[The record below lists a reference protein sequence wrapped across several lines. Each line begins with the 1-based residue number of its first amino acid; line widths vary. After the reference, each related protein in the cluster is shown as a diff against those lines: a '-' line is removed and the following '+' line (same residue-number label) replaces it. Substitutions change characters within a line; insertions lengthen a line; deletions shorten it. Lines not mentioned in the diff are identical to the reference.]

1 MRQNSVLIWSTMFSG
16 YWHVLIGI
24 PSNLLVNLVDIL
36 EGKAIAL
43 YGFIGALEFF
53 AAMHHSIQMKP

>member
-24 PSNLLVNLVDIL
+24 PSNLLVNLVAIL

-53 AAMHHSIQMKP
+53 AAICFIAYK